1 MMTKW
6 ALRAAM
12 IASVLVSYNC
22 KRRRTEENPPPPA
35 TTVPTTAQPA
45 MPQPAM
51 PQPAMPQPAMPQ
63 PGMPQPAMPQ
73 PAMPQPGMQPGMPQP
88 AMPGGDF
95 ISSQMQVRQQQFA
108 QNMAPVMP
116 LTRGTLQT
124 HSNQD
129 YQVTITPGRC
139 YKIIGVGGVGV
150 TDLDLKLYDPN
161 GTLVDQDIA
170 TDNYPV
176 IGLNQQRPLCPQTGG
191 SYRLRVEMYAGQGD
205 FGVQVFGGAPGAQP
219 SMPQPGMPQPGMPQP
234 SEPAPEGE

>member
-12 IASVLVSYNC
+12 ISSVLVSYNC
-22 KRRRTEENPPPPA
+22 KRRRTEETPPPA
-35 TTVPTTAQPA
+35 APTAPAVPTT
-45 MPQPAM
+45 PQPAM

-63 PGMPQPAMPQ
+63 PGMA
-73 PAMPQPGMQPGMPQP
+73 QPGMPQPGMPQP
-88 AMPGGDF
+88 AMPGNDF

-108 QNMAPVMP
+108 QGMAPVMP
-116 LTRGTLQT
+116 LTRGSLQT

-191 SYRLRVEMYAGQGD
+191 SYRLRVEMYAGAGE

-219 SMPQPGMPQPGMPQP
+219 SMPQPGMQQPGMPQP

>member
-22 KRRRTEENPPPPA
+22 KRRRTEETPPPPA
-35 TTVPTTAQPA
+35 PTVPTTPTTPQPS
-45 MPQPAM
+45 MPQPTM
-51 PQPAMPQPAMPQ
+51 PQPTMPQPTMPQ
-63 PGMPQPAMPQ
+63 PTMPQPTMPQ
-73 PAMPQPGMQPGMPQP
+73 PTMPQPT
-88 AMPGGDF
+88 MPGGDF
-95 ISSQMQVRQQQFA
+95 ITSQMQMRQQQFA
-108 QNMAPVMP
+108 QGMMPVMP

-191 SYRLRVEMYAGQGD
+191 SYRLRVEMYAGAGE

-219 SMPQPGMPQPGMPQP
+219 SMPQPGMQQP

>member
-22 KRRRTEENPPPPA
+22 KRRRTEETPPPPTPA
-35 TTVPTTAQPA
+35 APAAPTTPQPGMPQPA

-63 PGMPQPAMPQ
+63 PGM
-73 PAMPQPGMQPGMPQP
+73 QPGMPQPGMPQP
-88 AMPGGDF
+88 AMPGSDF

-108 QNMAPVMP
+108 QGMAPVMP
-116 LTRGTLQT
+116 LTRGVLQT

-191 SYRLRVEMYAGQGD
+191 SYRLRVEMYAGAGE

-219 SMPQPGMPQPGMPQP
+219 SMPQPGMPQP